1 MPFKMVF
8 DLRFKENFKLFISGC
23 SGCGKTTFVVNMIKN
38 LEAVCKQPPNHVL
51 YFYKEWQPKFDYM
64 MKNLGV
70 VFEEDNVSMA
80 GYIQKLTSPTLVIFD
95 DMMNSANLKEVAKLF
110 TVHGRHMDLSLVFIS
125 QRLFNNNEFFR
136 QISQNSDYIC
146 VFKNPR
152 NAMEIRNLAMQ
163 ITPQSLELLHIFKA
177 ATEKPHSYLVI
188 NLTQDCP
195 PQVKFVSNFFESD
208 SVLKTYVLTNC

>member
-1 MPFKMVF
+1 MVF
-8 DLRFKENFKLFISGC
+8 DLRFKENFKLFISGS
-23 SGCGKTTFVVNMIKN
+23 SGCGKTTFVMNMIKN
-38 LEAVCKQPPNHVL
+38 LDTICKQLPKHVV

-64 MKNLGV
+64 MNTLGV
-70 VFEEDNVSMA
+70 VFEEDDESLMD
-80 GYIQKLTSPTLVIFD
+80 YIRKLPSPALVIFD
-95 DMMNSANLKEVAKLF
+95 DMMNSANLKEVARLF

-152 NAMEIRNLAMQ
+152 NAVEIRNLAMQ
-163 ITPQSLELLHIFKA
+163 ITPQTLELLQIFKA
-177 ATEKPHSYLVI
+177 ATEKPYSYLVI

-195 PQVKFVSNFFESD
+195 QQTKYVTNFFEND
-208 SVLKTYVLTNC
+208 SVLKTYVLTNCK